1 MNWARSTGGPVI
13 PSSILPQ
20 TAFFRSPRTR
30 TSSRCTNSTSGARRR
45 GACWWGSPP
54 SAGSSPGRSLGSPAP
69 SSGPTGGVTSRW
81 NRWGAP
87 SWTRS
92 PSAGSPSMPSARSAT
107 FLPNAGSLNRCTHTT
122 ISTAWPAPRRR
133 RAAWTAGSSSRTSSI
148 WTPSTATGTMSRAM
162 PGSWSGS
169 MPRSA
174 RSWTRSATRPCSS
187 SPPTTGTIPRPL
199 RPIIRASTCPCW
211 STVQGSAEGPTWEP
225 AKRLPM
231 PESLWP
237 RRSVRPGL
245 ARGGVFWR
253 MGHEAMTD
261 ARPFQACAVADAGE
275 RDATIPYREIPHF
288 PVSTAAGHASNLV
301 LGMLEGK
308 PVVVMQ
314 GRVHFYEGYA
324 LGQVVF
330 PVRVM
335 RELGAGTLLV
345 SNAAGGLNRQWNA
358 GDLMVIADHMNFM
371 GTNPLIGPNEEAFGA
386 RFPDMARPYDPDL
399 VRLAE
404 RVAVAERVPLR
415 KGVYVAVSG
424 PSYETAAELRM
435 LARWGADAVG
445 MSTVPEVIAARQ
457 MGIRALGFS
466 AITDMATGE
475 VVESVTHEAVLAVA
489 RELEPRFVRLV
500 RRIIREMEL

>member
-1 MNWARSTGGPVI
+1 
-13 PSSILPQ
+13 
-20 TAFFRSPRTR
+20 
-30 TSSRCTNSTSGARRR
+30 
-45 GACWWGSPP
+45 
-54 SAGSSPGRSLGSPAP
+54 
-69 SSGPTGGVTSRW
+69 
-81 NRWGAP
+81 
-87 SWTRS
+87 
-92 PSAGSPSMPSARSAT
+92 
-107 FLPNAGSLNRCTHTT
+107 
-122 ISTAWPAPRRR
+122 
-133 RAAWTAGSSSRTSSI
+133 
-148 WTPSTATGTMSRAM
+148 
-162 PGSWSGS
+162 
-169 MPRSA
+169 
-174 RSWTRSATRPCSS
+174 
-187 SPPTTGTIPRPL
+187 
-199 RPIIRASTCPCW
+199 
-211 STVQGSAEGPTWEP
+211 
-225 AKRLPM
+225 
-231 PESLWP
+231 
-237 RRSVRPGL
+237 
-245 ARGGVFWR
+245 
-253 MGHEAMTD
+253 
-261 ARPFQACAVADAGE
+261 
-275 RDATIPYREIPHF
+275 
-288 PVSTAAGHASNLV
+288 VSTAAGHAGNLV
-301 LGMLEGK
+301 VGMLEGK

-314 GRVHFYEGYA
+314 GRVHFYEGYE

-358 GDLMVIADHMNFM
+358 GDLMVIADHINFM

-386 RFPDMARPYDPDL
+386 RFPDMARPYDPEL

-457 MGIRALGFS
+457 MGMRALGFS

-500 RRIIREMEL
+500 RRIIGEMTL